1 MQDSTN
7 KQNNTGRI
15 YVVGNQITTWEETI
29 TVAKALAS
37 EPRMRILEFLITRV
51 ASLSEI
57 SNNLDMPIATA
68 SLHLKALEEAGLLSS
83 HNIPGK
89 RGQQRIYTRIYDA
102 VVFNLPGDN
111 TRKARY
117 NFMVQMPVG
126 GFVNHSVVP
135 TCGLA
140 GTNAPIGIMDDPVS
154 FYEPERYHAQLVWL
168 SHGYLEYHFPNH
180 IYGRETP
187 NTLQISMEICSEAA
201 PSADDWPSD
210 IFLEINGVRIGI
222 WTSPSDFGGKRGIH
236 TPLWW
241 ADWNSQ
247 YGWLKVW
254 RVDEDGSYIDGRALS
269 TVTIHDLMLSDKP
282 YITVR
287 IGVDDHAENK
297 GGLNLFGKNFGNHA
311 QDIIMQLDY

>member
-1 MQDSTN
+1 MQGIMNHS
-7 KQNNTGRI
+7 NNTGRI
-15 YVVGNQITTWEETI
+15 FVVGNGMTTREETI
-29 TVAKALAS
+29 LVAKALAS
-37 EPRMRILEFLITRV
+37 DPRMRILEYLITRV

-57 SNNLDMPIATA
+57 SNDLEMPIATA
-68 SLHLKALEEAGLLSS
+68 SLHLNVLEEASLLSS
-83 HNIPGK
+83 HTIPGK

-102 VVFNLPGDN
+102 VVFKLPGDN
-111 TRKARY
+111 TLKARN
-117 NFMVQMPVG
+117 NFMVRMPVG

-140 GTNAPIGIMDDPVS
+140 GTDAPIGIMDNPVS

-168 SHGYLEYHFPNH
+168 SHGYLEYQFPNH
-180 IYGRETP
+180 IYGLGTP

-210 IFLEINGVRIGI
+210 IFVEINGVRIGI

-254 RVDEDGSYIDGRALS
+254 RVDEDGSYIDGRVLS
-269 TVTIHDLMLSDKP
+269 AITIGDLQLSGQP

-287 IGVDDHAENK
+287 IGVDDLAENK
-297 GGLNLFGKNFGNHA
+297 GGFNLFGKHFGNHA
-311 QDIIMQLDY
+311 QDIIMQIDY